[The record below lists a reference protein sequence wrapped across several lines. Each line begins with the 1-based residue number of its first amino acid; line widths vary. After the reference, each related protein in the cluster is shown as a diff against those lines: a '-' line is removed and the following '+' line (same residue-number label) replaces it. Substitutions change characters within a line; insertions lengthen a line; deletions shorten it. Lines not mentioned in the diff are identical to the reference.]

1 MKKAYIFDYDFTL
14 GNTSGGIIKS
24 VRYALENMSENIPD
38 DNAIRRTIGLSLT
51 ETYKRLTGNTSPER
65 AKQFHDL
72 FVEEA
77 DRVMSASAEW
87 LPYAHECLAKLKANG
102 AFIAVCTT
110 KFSRR
115 IREILSLSGDSALV
129 DMIVGGDDVKNQK
142 PAPDGI
148 LKIAEESGF
157 PKEDILYVGDS
168 LTDAEA
174 AERAGVAFAAVTTG
188 TTSAEEFSAFP
199 NVGIMSDLRKLE
211 QL

>member
-14 GNTSGGIIKS
+14 GDTSGGIIKS

-51 ETYKRLTGNTSPER
+51 ETYKRLTENTSPER

-148 LKIAEESGF
+148 LKIAEENGF

-199 NVGIMSDLRKLE
+199 NVGIMSDLRELE

>member
-14 GNTSGGIIKS
+14 GDTSGGIIKS

-51 ETYKRLTGNTSPER
+51 ETYKRLTENTSPER

-87 LPYAHECLAKLKANG
+87 LHYAHECLAKLKANG

-148 LKIAEESGF
+148 LKIAEENGF

-174 AERAGVAFAAVTTG
+174 AERAGAAFAAVTTG

-199 NVGIMSDLRKLE
+199 NVGIMSDLRELE

>member
-14 GNTSGGIIKS
+14 GDTSGGIIKS

-87 LPYAHECLAKLKANG
+87 LPYAHECLAGLKANG

-148 LKIAEESGF
+148 LKIAEKSGF

>member
-1 MKKAYIFDYDFTL
+1 
-14 GNTSGGIIKS
+14 
-24 VRYALENMSENIPD
+24 MSEDIPD

-51 ETYKRLTGNTSPER
+51 ETYKRLTENTSPER

-87 LPYAHECLAKLKANG
+87 LPYAHECLAGLKANG

-199 NVGIMSDLRKLE
+199 NVGIMSDLRNIETL
-211 QL
+211 

>member
-14 GNTSGGIIKS
+14 GDTSGGIIKS

-51 ETYKRLTGNTSPER
+51 ETYKRLTENTSPER

-148 LKIAEESGF
+148 LKIAEENGF

-188 TTSAEEFSAFP
+188 TTSAEEFSAFT
-199 NVGIMSDLRKLE
+199 NVGIMSDLRELE

>member
-14 GNTSGGIIKS
+14 GDTSGGIIKS

-51 ETYKRLTGNTSPER
+51 ETYKRLTENTSPER

-148 LKIAEESGF
+148 LKIAEENGF

-174 AERAGVAFAAVTTG
+174 AERAGAAFAAVTTG

-199 NVGIMSDLRKLE
+199 NVGIMSDLRELE